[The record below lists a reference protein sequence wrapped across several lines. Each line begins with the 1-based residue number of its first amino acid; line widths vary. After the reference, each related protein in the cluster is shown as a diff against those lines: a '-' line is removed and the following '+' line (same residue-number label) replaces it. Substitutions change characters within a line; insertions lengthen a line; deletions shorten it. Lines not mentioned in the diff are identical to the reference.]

1 MGLLPAQG
9 LATTVA
15 VDKRF
20 LWPVPDNWTLEEA
33 ATVPVVYTTAYY
45 ALVLRGNL
53 RRGETVLIHSGSGGV
68 GQAAIA
74 IALHYGC
81 QVFTTVGSQEKREYL
96 KRFPQLNDASFCNS
110 RDTSFEWDIL
120 RATNGKGVN
129 LILNSLAE
137 EKLQSSVRLLAPHG
151 RFLEIGKFDLSN
163 NSPLGMAV
171 FLKNVT
177 FHGILLDALFE
188 EGNADWQDVADLL
201 TKGIKEGA
209 VKPLNTTTF
218 DKDDIEGAF
227 RFMAQGKHVGKVVV
241 RVREEAAEKAS
252 LPINLKAISRAS
264 CDPCKSYIITG
275 GLGGFGLEL
284 AKWLGSWVLLV
295 GCSTLLWCSG
305 MDLWRTR
312 LLQTSSRWQN
322 RRWTEHETWMWLVV
336 NSANPAST
344 GLLPSPL
351 SAAVEA
357 MQGRQTMVLPIL

>member
-1 MGLLPAQG
+1 MPSVTPKTENDLVMNVFREGKWGSFRHLPISCQASLVETEHAYVNVLTRGDLASLKWIQSPAKHLSTANDQDKSLCKVFNTSLNFRDIMLATGKLPPDALPGDMASQDCILGMEISGTDDSGRRVMGLLPAQG

-96 KRFPQLNDASFCNS
+96 KKRFPQLNDASFCNS

-151 RFLEIGKFDLSN
+151 RFLEIGKYDLSN

-171 FLKNVT
+171 FLKNVRFYST
-177 FHGILLDALFE
+177 NLFS
-188 EGNADWQDVADLL
+188 
-201 TKGIKEGA
+201 K
-209 VKPLNTTTF
+209 
-218 DKDDIEGAF
+218 
-227 RFMAQGKHVGKVVV
+227 
-241 RVREEAAEKAS
+241 
-252 LPINLKAISRAS
+252 
-264 CDPCKSYIITG
+264 Y
-275 GLGGFGLEL
+275 
-284 AKWLGSWVLLV
+284 SWYLFY
-295 GCSTLLWCSG
+295 
-305 MDLWRTR
+305 
-312 LLQTSSRWQN
+312 
-322 RRWTEHETWMWLVV
+322 
-336 NSANPAST
+336 
-344 GLLPSPL
+344 
-351 SAAVEA
+351 
-357 MQGRQTMVLPIL
+357 